1 MASLALLFI
10 VVFVLNVLPAFAPP
24 TWMVLSF
31 VGLRH
36 TDANVWLIAGVAAAA
51 ATAGRVLLARCAHRI
66 ADSRWVGTALRDNL
80 SAVAETIARRRAA
93 SALSFLLFAFSPL
106 PSNAL
111 FLAYG
116 LTRAPL
122 WLLALP
128 FFVGRF
134 VSYAAAFAGGVAA
147 GHWFAP
153 ASLGAGSWLY
163 FVVTQLVVLGAVW
176 AFTRIDWRSTQ
187 RERRLRWLGSK
198 TAPGGEALPQAV
210 REHPARPEQQA
221 DTGDAK
227 AERRDLGRRV

>member
-1 MASLALLFI
+1 MASLALLFA

-31 VGLRH
+31 VGLRYA
-36 TDANVWLIAGVAAAA
+36 DANVWLIAGIAASA

-66 ADSRWVGTALRDNL
+66 AGSRWIGPGLRDNL
-80 SAVAETIARRRAA
+80 SVVAETIGRRRAA

-147 GHWFAP
+147 GRWFEP
-153 ASLGAGSWLY
+153 ESLGAGSWLY
-163 FVVTQLVVLGAVW
+163 FVITQLAVLGTVW
-176 AFTRIDWRSTQ
+176 AFTRIDWRRTR
-187 RERRLRWLGSK
+187 RERRLRWLKSK
-198 TAPGGEALPQAV
+198 PAPGGEALPQAV
-210 REHPARPEQQA
+210 REHPARREQQA
-221 DTGDAK
+221 GPGDTE
-227 AERRDLGRRV
+227 AERRDLGR

>member
-1 MASLALLFI
+1 MASLALLFA

-31 VGLRH
+31 VGLRYA
-36 TDANVWLIAGVAAAA
+36 DANVWLIAGIAASA
-51 ATAGRVLLARCAHRI
+51 ATAGRMLLARCAHRI
-66 ADSRWVGTALRDNL
+66 ADSRWVGAGLRDNL
-80 SAVAETIARRRAA
+80 SVVAETIGRRRAA

-147 GHWFAP
+147 GRWFEP
-153 ASLGAGSWLY
+153 ESLGAGSWLY
-163 FVVTQLVVLGAVW
+163 FVITQLAVLGTVW
-176 AFTRIDWRSTQ
+176 AFTRIDWRRTR
-187 RERRLRWLGSK
+187 RERRLRWLKSK
-198 TAPGGEALPQAV
+198 PAPGGEALPEAV
-210 REHPARPEQQA
+210 REHPARREQQA
-221 DTGDAK
+221 GPGDTE
-227 AERRDLGRRV
+227 AERRDLGR

>member
-1 MASLALLFI
+1 MTSLALLFT
-10 VVFVLNVLPAFAPP
+10 VVFLLNVLPAFAPP
-24 TWMVLSF
+24 TWLVLSF

-36 TDANVWLIAGVAAAA
+36 ADTNVWLIAVVAALA
-51 ATAGRVLLARCAHRI
+51 ATAGRMLLARCAHRI
-66 ADSRWVGTALRDNL
+66 ADSRWVGAALRDNL
-80 SAVAETIARRRAA
+80 SAVAETMARRRAA

-147 GHWFAP
+147 GRWFEP
-153 ASLGAGSWLY
+153 QSLGAGSWLY
-163 FVVTQLVVLGAVW
+163 FVVTQLTVLGAVW
-176 AFTRIDWRSTQ
+176 AFTRIDWRSTR
-187 RERRLRWLGSK
+187 RERRLRWLRSK
-198 TAPGGEALPQAV
+198 PAPGGEPLPQAV
-210 REHPARPEQQA
+210 REHPARREQQA
-221 DTGDAK
+221 GPGDSK
-227 AERRDLGRRV
+227 AERRDLGR